1 MPVKLLVKSCPDAF
15 FRMGDEEV
23 RGRKGTSGGGGIAGG
38 DGTEAIAPDGQSFPA
53 PAPDVTEAMTDEAG
67 SAV

>member
-1 MPVKLLVKSCPDAF
+1 MLPKVLTTVLRKSCPDAF
-15 FRMGDEEV
+15 FRMGV
-23 RGRKGTSGGGGIAGG
+23 VGG
-38 DGTEAIAPDGQSFPA
+38 ESAPEGQSFPA